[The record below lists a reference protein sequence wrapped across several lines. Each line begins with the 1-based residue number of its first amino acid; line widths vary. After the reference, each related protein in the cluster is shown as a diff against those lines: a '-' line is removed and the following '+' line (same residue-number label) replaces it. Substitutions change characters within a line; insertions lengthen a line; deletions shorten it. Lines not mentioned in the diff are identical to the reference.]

1 MRKAAVIG
9 GGAAGMMT
17 AVLAAGEKTEIH
29 LYEKNEKLG
38 KKLFITGKGRC
49 NVTNDCPTEEFFTNV
64 VTNPKF
70 LYSSA
75 YSFDS
80 AQVQEFFEAAGVRL
94 KVERGNRVFPESDH
108 SSDIIRALETEL
120 KRKNVQVHKNTK
132 VKELLFEGDR
142 VKGIRLE
149 NGKELFYNDVV
160 VATGGMSYQTT
171 GSDGDGYRF
180 AEEAGLA
187 VTPLRPALVPLETEE
202 AYIRELQGLSLKNVT
217 MTIKNGKKTLFDG
230 FGEMLFTHFGIS
242 GPLGLSASSYIGK
255 ALEQQPLKG
264 YLNLKPALTEEQLDA
279 RILREFEENRN
290 KQFRNV
296 INSLFPAKL
305 LPVMLSLGGIDPY
318 KQVNA
323 VSKAERQHFEEL
335 ITHFPFTVTGTRGF
349 REAIITQGGV
359 SVKEIRPGTM
369 EAKKKEGLYFVG
381 EVLDLDALTGGFNLQ
396 IAWASAHAAAE
407 EIRRTG
413 IKYGSQI
420 LEFSGGREK
429 MRFNLAIDG
438 PAGAGKSTIAKRV
451 AKELSFVYVDTG
463 AMYRA
468 MGIYFSDLGIAP
480 EEQEKIEAACK
491 DVKISISYE
500 NGEQQV
506 YLNGVNVTGRLR
518 TEEAGKMASATSAY
532 LEVRKKLVE
541 LQQEMAEN
549 TDLVMDGRDI
559 GTAVLPNAPLKVY
572 LTASAHVRALRR
584 WKELTEKGQTADLA
598 KIEEDINERD
608 YQDMH
613 REHSPLVQAEDAVL
627 VDSSEMTIDEVV
639 EKILSLA
646 RERM

>member
-1 MRKAAVIG
+1 MNNEIAVVG
-9 GGAAGMMT
+9 GGAAGMMAAISAAET
-17 AVLAAGEKTEIH
+17 GAAVRLLERNPKVGRK
-29 LYEKNEKLG
+29 LY
-38 KKLFITGKGRC
+38 ITGKGRC
-49 NVTNDCPTEEFFTNV
+49 NVTNNCSMAELLANIPRNGR
-64 VTNPKF
+64 F
-70 LYSSA
+70 LWSA
-75 YSFDS
+75 FSRFN
-80 AQVQEFFEAAGVRL
+80 AQDAMAFFEELGVPL
-94 KVERGNRVFPESDH
+94 KTERGNRVFPESDH

-180 AEEAGLA
+180 AEKAGLA

-407 EIRRTG
+407 EIR
-413 IKYGSQI
+413 
-420 LEFSGGREK
+420 
-429 MRFNLAIDG
+429 
-438 PAGAGKSTIAKRV
+438 AK
-451 AKELSFVYVDTG
+451 
-463 AMYRA
+463 
-468 MGIYFSDLGIAP
+468 
-480 EEQEKIEAACK
+480 EEQE
-491 DVKISISYE
+491 
-500 NGEQQV
+500 
-506 YLNGVNVTGRLR
+506 
-518 TEEAGKMASATSAY
+518 
-532 LEVRKKLVE
+532 
-541 LQQEMAEN
+541 
-549 TDLVMDGRDI
+549 
-559 GTAVLPNAPLKVY
+559 
-572 LTASAHVRALRR
+572 
-584 WKELTEKGQTADLA
+584 
-598 KIEEDINERD
+598 
-608 YQDMH
+608 
-613 REHSPLVQAEDAVL
+613 
-627 VDSSEMTIDEVV
+627 
-639 EKILSLA
+639 
-646 RERM
+646 